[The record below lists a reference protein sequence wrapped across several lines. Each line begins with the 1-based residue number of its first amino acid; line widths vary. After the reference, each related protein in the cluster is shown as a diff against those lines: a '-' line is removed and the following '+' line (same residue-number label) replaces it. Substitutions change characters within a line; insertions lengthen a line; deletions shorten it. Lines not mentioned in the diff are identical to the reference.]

1 MLKMSLSL
9 LLLAPLSAQTSP
21 GPVQVVM
28 VSDEADAVLS
38 ALAKR
43 AEGRPIE
50 DSDWSL
56 LFHSEGYQRLVKREQ
71 SMHRPLDEA
80 RFKAFVLGE
89 ELLSCAAA
97 LRRTLAQWKGLDA
110 GSAGQ
115 KALVYLPDGAKIQA
129 RIYPVIKP
137 ASNSFVFEG
146 SAIFL
151 SLDPLKTPEVVENI
165 LVHELHHIGYG
176 SAFPSA
182 PAKAALKALPEGT
195 RLAYD
200 WISAFGEG
208 MAMLAAAGGPD
219 VHPHAVSPAEDR
231 ARWDRD
237 MAQFDPDLR
246 KVETFLLAVAQG
258 RLQVEAAQTQGMA
271 FFGIQ
276 GPWYT
281 VGWRMAVTIEKAFG
295 RAVLLDCMKDPRLLL
310 PTFNRA
316 VQARKEACAVWSP
329 ELLRVLGQGTDAS
342 TGL

>member
-1 MLKMSLSL
+1 MGQTL
-9 LLLAPLSAQTSP
+9 LLIAPVLAQSVP

-43 AEGRPIE
+43 AQGKPLEGA
-50 DSDWSL
+50 DWDRIFL
-56 LFHSEGYQRLVKREQ
+56 SEGYQRLVRREQ
-71 SMHRPLDEA
+71 SFHRPLDET

-89 ELLSCAAA
+89 DLLTRAAA
-97 LRRTLAQWKGLDA
+97 LRATLARWKGLDVA
-110 GSAGQ
+110 SAGRT
-115 KALVYLPDGAKIQA
+115 ALAYLPDGAKIQA

-151 SLDPLKTPEVVENI
+151 SLDPLQSPEVVENI

-176 SAFPSA
+176 SAFPEASA
-182 PAKAALKALPEGT
+182 QAAIQTMPEGT
-195 RLAYD
+195 RQAYG

-208 MAMLAAAGGPD
+208 FAMLAAAGGPE
-219 VHPHAVSPAEDR
+219 VHPHRFSPTEDR

-237 MAQFDPDLR
+237 VAHFDQDLR
-246 KVETFLLAVAQG
+246 KVEAFLLAVAQG
-258 RLQVEAAQTQGMA
+258 HLQAEAAQTQGMA

-281 VGWRMAVTIEKAFG
+281 VGWRMAVTIERAYG
-295 RAVLLDCMKDPRLLL
+295 RPMLLNCMRDPRLLL

-316 VQARKEACAVWSP
+316 IQTQNKSLSIWSP
-329 ELLRVLGQGTDAS
+329 ELIQVLAGN
-342 TGL
+342 